1 MNPKLFPENHGNLHQ
16 KKPFNKL
23 LPIDIHKSKA
33 ILSRAVPAQQT
44 FLCALQANLQQMPS
58 HRHHRSWQANRLI
71 WLVWNVMK
79 PSENLGWLV
88 WNVMKP
94 SENLGPQITKSS
106 MVGIPWYSIS
116 IPWYPILLSFK
127 MQLPDGRLLPRKAQ
141 HLRVCRSWRRLSHEG
156 PHQENHQVG
165 PNCLSLSL
173 GRGSTSTYFNTE
185 HSSWFD
191 CFLAKCRTRQCPWTA
206 ICRRSMGW
214 PLEHPNYA
222 TLHNEQLVW
231 GITTSK
237 SSRQLNLS
245 GEIVEFQASWAEITL
260 AAVLWCDQNRF

>member
-1 MNPKLFPENHGNLHQ
+1 MAICIRKSRSTNYYPLRSSNPKQSSHAQCQHSKHFFALFRQIFSRCHHTTITGHGRRIDSSDWLETSWNHLRIWADWFETSWNHLRTWA
-16 KKPFNKL
+16 
-23 LPIDIHKSKA
+23 HKSRNHPW
-33 ILSRAVPAQQT
+33 SV
-44 FLCALQANLQQMPS
+44 S
-58 HRHHRSWQANRLI
+58 HGTVSVSH
-71 WLVWNVMK
+71 
-79 PSENLGWLV
+79 G
-88 WNVMKP
+88 
-94 SENLGPQITKSS
+94 
-106 MVGIPWYSIS
+106 

-206 ICRRSMGW
+206 ICKRSMGW

-222 TLHNEQLVW
+222 TLHNEQLCGESPPVNQVDSW
-231 GITTSK
+231 IYPE
-237 SSRQLNLS
+237 RLLNFKLP
-245 GEIVEFQASWAEITL
+245 EL
-260 AAVLWCDQNRF
+260 K